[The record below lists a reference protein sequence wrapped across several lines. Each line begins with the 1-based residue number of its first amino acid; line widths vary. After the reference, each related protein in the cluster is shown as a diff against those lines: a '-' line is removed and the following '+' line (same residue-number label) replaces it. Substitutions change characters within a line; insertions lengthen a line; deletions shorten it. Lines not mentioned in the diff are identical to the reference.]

1 MRKVRGS
8 SACLNTVMKQSRV
21 RYLPGRPTVGLAA
34 TTVVTAWL
42 VTAVAFGVAVL
53 SVRDLDPGTLLAVAL
68 MGGSAQTARHAR
80 ARLKAARKVRGEVPH
95 RVLRQRWHG
104 DLTTVSADEYGALR
118 PIGMA
123 RADAVRRTEEL
134 ISPLTD
140 IPSVRI
146 FRGVHLG
153 GPDRTVA
160 AFAVTAGKLVL
171 IVEPVAWPPG
181 HYLIDATGQVRCDC
195 RFIGQ
200 SAGPLAAGVAALRA
214 RLPRTHRVRALVA
227 VLPIADGAFV
237 LPVPTKE
244 VAWTL
249 ARELPI
255 TMRTELARH
264 PRTVS
269 RHIIAALAH
278 APAGSDG

>member
-1 MRKVRGS
+1 M
-8 SACLNTVMKQSRV
+8 NQRV
-21 RYLPGRPTVGLAA
+21 RYLPGRRAVGFAA
-34 TTVVTAWL
+34 TTVVTAWSVAL
-42 VTAVAFGVAVL
+42 LAFGAAVF
-53 SVRDLDPGTLLAVAL
+53 SVRDLDPAGLFAVAL
-68 MGGSAQTARHAR
+68 MGGSAQTARHAW
-80 ARLKAARKVRGEVPH
+80 AQLCVLRKVRGEVPAGLLH
-95 RVLRQRWHG
+95 RRWHG
-104 DLTTVSADEYGALR
+104 DLTAISADEYRALR

-123 RADAVRRTEEL
+123 RADAVRRTEDL
-134 ISPLTD
+134 LRPLTD

-146 FRGVHLG
+146 FRGVRLG
-153 GPDRTVA
+153 GAAA
-160 AFAVTAGKLVL
+160 AFAVTAGRLVL

-181 HYLIDATGQVRCDC
+181 RYLLDATGQIRCDR

-214 RLPRTHRVRALVA
+214 RLPRSHRVRALVA
-227 VLPIADGAFV
+227 VLPIADGPFV

-249 ARELPI
+249 ARDLPI

-269 RHIIAALAH
+269 RHIVAALA
-278 APAGSDG
+278 PDG

>member
-1 MRKVRGS
+1 
-8 SACLNTVMKQSRV
+8 
-21 RYLPGRPTVGLAA
+21 VGLAA

-42 VTAVAFGVAVL
+42 VTALAFGAAVTSAL
-53 SVRDLDPGTLLAVAL
+53 DLDPAGLLAVAL
-68 MGGSAQTARHAR
+68 MGGGAQTARHAWSR
-80 ARLKAARKVRGEVPH
+80 LRVARRVRGEVPA
-95 RVLRQRWHG
+95 RLLRRRWHG
-104 DLTTVSADEYGALR
+104 DLTAISADEHRALR

-123 RADAVRRTEEL
+123 RADAVRRTEDL
-134 ISPLTD
+134 LRPLTD

-146 FRGVHLG
+146 FRGVR
-153 GPDRTVA
+153 PAASA
-160 AFAVTAGKLVL
+160 AFAVTAGRLVL

-181 HYLIDATGQVRCDC
+181 RYVMDATGQLRCDG

-200 SAGPLAAGVAALRA
+200 SAGPLAAGVTALRT

-227 VLPIADGAFV
+227 VHPIADGAFV

-244 VAWTL
+244 MAWIL
-249 ARELPI
+249 ARDLPT

-269 RHIIAALAH
+269 RHIIAALV
-278 APAGSDG
+278 PAGSSGSG

>member
-1 MRKVRGS
+1 M
-8 SACLNTVMKQSRV
+8 NQHHPPV
-21 RYLPGRPTVGLAA
+21 RYLPGRPTVGLAVA
-34 TTVVTAWL
+34 TVVTASL
-42 VTAVAFGVAVL
+42 VAALALGAAVTSA
-53 SVRDLDPGTLLAVAL
+53 RDLDPAGLFAVVL
-68 MGGSAQTARHAR
+68 MGGSAQTARHAYTR
-80 ARLKAARKVRGEVPH
+80 LRLARRVRCQVPARLLH
-95 RVLRQRWHG
+95 RRWHG
-104 DLTTVSADEYGALR
+104 DLTAISTEEYRHLR

-123 RADAVRRTEEL
+123 RADAVRRTEDLLRPL
-134 ISPLTD
+134 ID

-146 FRGVHLG
+146 FRGVRLIAAGTG
-153 GPDRTVA
+153 GPGA
-160 AFAVTAGKLVL
+160 AFAVTAGRIVLV
-171 IVEPVAWPPG
+171 VEPVAWPPG
-181 HYLIDATGQVRCDC
+181 SYLMDATGQIRCDG

-249 ARELPI
+249 ARDLPI
-255 TMRTELARH
+255 TMHAELARR

-269 RHIIAALAH
+269 RHIIAALL
-278 APAGSDG
+278 PDGSSRPG